1 MRNQRLTAIALS
13 FLTFLTQS
21 LSGEVTQVV
30 RFDFNAGHLLSRPAA
45 VGAKS
50 SGNMKAIRQNIS
62 DAANNAAHTFDVDA
76 NTPANLNKYERWAKG
91 MGTGEGISSFNIFL
105 RGDLQNTASWGQTL
119 KLSDPLSNAGISAS
133 VGGNSGW
140 QARVVNFSEIYGDAS
155 WGYTVQFFTTDDS
168 KRINYFSDLPGFSFT
183 APVEIFGSPSMAVE
197 HGNQYTVWFGTQ
209 NRATDPAGW
218 IKPLEF
224 DNNWNGSTSDTF
236 AFGNDSVWNGTMNL
250 YATVIP
256 EPSTGSLLL
265 VGAALACWRRRR
277 CA

>member
-1 MRNQRLTAIALS
+1 M
-13 FLTFLTQS
+13 TQPVS
-21 LSGEVTQVV
+21 SEVTQVV

-45 VGAKS
+45 VGAKN

-62 DAANNAAHTFDVDA
+62 DAANNAAHTYDVDS
-76 NTPANLNKYERWAKG
+76 NTPANLNRYERWAKG
-91 MGTGEGISSFNIFL
+91 MGSGEGISSFNIFL
-105 RGDLQNTASWGQTL
+105 RGDLNNTASWGQTL

-183 APVEIFGSPSMAVE
+183 APVEIFGSPSTAVE

-236 AFGNDSVWNGTMNL
+236 AFGNDSVWNGSMNL

-265 VGAALACWRRRR
+265 VGAALAWLRRRR
-277 CA
+277 SA

>member
-1 MRNQRLTAIALS
+1 
-13 FLTFLTQS
+13 
-21 LSGEVTQVV
+21 V

-62 DAANNAAHTFDVDA
+62 DAANNAAHTYDVDA

-91 MGTGEGISSFNIFL
+91 MGAGEGISSFNLFL
-105 RGDLQNTASWGQTL
+105 RGDLPNTASWGQTL
-119 KLSDPLSNAGISAS
+119 KLSDP
-133 VGGNSGW
+133 
-140 QARVVNFSEIYGDAS
+140 

-183 APVEIFGSPSMAVE
+183 APVEIFGSPSTAVE

-224 DNNWNGSTSDTF
+224 DNNWNGSTLDTF
-236 AFGNDSVWNGTMNL
+236 AFGNDSVWNGSMNL

-265 VGAALACWRRRR
+265 VGAALAWLRRRR
-277 CA
+277 SV

>member
-1 MRNQRLTAIALS
+1 MTL
-13 FLTFLTQS
+13 QS
-21 LSGEVTQVV
+21 GFAEVTQVV

-45 VGAKS
+45 VGDKA
-50 SGNMKAIRQNIS
+50 SGNMKAIRQNIN
-62 DAANNAAHTFDVDA
+62 DAGNNAAHTYDIAGV
-76 NTPANLNKYERWAKG
+76 TSANLNKYERWAKG

-119 KLSDPLSNAGISAS
+119 KLSDPLSSSGISAS

-183 APVEIFGSPSMAVE
+183 APVEIFGSPSTAVE

-224 DNNWNGSTSDTF
+224 DNNWNGSTTDTF

-256 EPSTGSLLL
+256 EPSTGSFLL
-265 VGAALACWRRRR
+265 VGAALAWLRRRR
-277 CA
+277 SV